1 MHQERRL
8 RAAIAA
14 APGGVT
20 EFERAIRAMSVSL
33 GGVAPTS
40 VATHAAGAGHA
51 ATATESD
58 VDVKIE
64 LATMKSLC

>member
-8 RAAIAA
+8 RAAIAS

-33 GGVAPTS
+33 GGVAPNS
-40 VATHAAGAGHA
+40 VTTDAAAEH
-51 ATATESD
+51 ATAS
-58 VDVKIE
+58 DVKIE
-64 LATMKSLC
+64 LATMGSSVLC